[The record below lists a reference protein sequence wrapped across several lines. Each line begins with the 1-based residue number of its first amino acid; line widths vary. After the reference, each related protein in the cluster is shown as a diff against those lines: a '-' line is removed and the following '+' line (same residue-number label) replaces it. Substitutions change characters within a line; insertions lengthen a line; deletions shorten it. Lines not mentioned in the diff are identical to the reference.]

1 MQCVFLLCNLYNLFT
16 MCKKSVVCCCF
27 HYEISPICS
36 KECVCIVQSIIRAQF
51 PCSVCAKG
59 SMTEQTEQNEQIT
72 VVKRTQEGNLNM
84 FCIPTKSTRRPLL
97 TNLNVG
103 QQLERQSISLDTTL
117 DRIKLSIWLKSIS
130 PLNPLPMSLV
140 GSFLI
145 AAQFA
150 GLHTSQIIL
159 SCIISRSV
167 VVTLNTRPCKKKS
180 SLK

>member
-1 MQCVFLLCNLYNLFT
+1 
-16 MCKKSVVCCCF
+16 
-27 HYEISPICS
+27 
-36 KECVCIVQSIIRAQF
+36 
-51 PCSVCAKG
+51 
-59 SMTEQTEQNEQIT
+59 MTEQTEQNEQIT

-140 GSFLI
+140 GLLFNRSTICRVAHFTDHFELYYQSVSSCDFKYKTLQKKILTEMIKDYVLLFSFLWGPI
-145 AAQFA
+145 
-150 GLHTSQIIL
+150 
-159 SCIISRSV
+159 
-167 VVTLNTRPCKKKS
+167 N
-180 SLK
+180 

>member
-1 MQCVFLLCNLYNLFT
+1 M
-16 MCKKSVVCCCF
+16 
-27 HYEISPICS
+27 
-36 KECVCIVQSIIRAQF
+36 
-51 PCSVCAKG
+51 CAKG

-117 DRIKLSIWLKSIS
+117 DRIKLSIWLKSIL

-167 VVTLNTRPCKKKS
+167 VVTKHTRSCKKTS